1 MTKGSNILIKNVYV
15 FYYFYFVQTME
26 SNVYEKVQE
35 YFTLI
40 GRAELLTCAA
50 TQASYSKIKEQAQKV

>member
-1 MTKGSNILIKNVYV
+1 
-15 FYYFYFVQTME
+15 ME